1 MVYRRSYTDK
11 VPNKDGKKI
20 DWLSYHFK
28 GFPAIASYTKL
39 TAMQNDVKVT
49 EANMIN
55 YYLGNVLTDAV
66 SLNKYQAII
75 LADKSAFFAGEKF
88 QGKVVIGKYAKVPPT
103 KLVVQGREINL
114 DKAIDSTGAATLDFN
129 VGNVGEHDIKGKF
142 TFVEDGKP
150 LEIDIKG
157 NYVVVP
163 RPNSATISADKM
175 NVVYR
180 GVTNPMTISFAGVPD
195 NKVSASGSGLSKGS
209 GVGKYNMRPGSGREV
224 TINVSAT
231 LDDGSKASDKQ
242 TFRIKDIPKPTGTFN
257 GQEDNAKLPRNNVEI
272 GKVGAKLVDF
282 DFELPIQVTSFKF
295 KVPGQ
300 PTINVQGT
308 KLNSRAKDAL
318 RKARRGAGI
327 QVFDIKAKITGN
339 SSYRLKKV
347 SPVFIELSN

>member
-1 MVYRRSYTDK
+1 M
-11 VPNKDGKKI
+11 
-20 DWLSYHFK
+20 
-28 GFPAIASYTKL
+28 

-49 EANMIN
+49 EANLIN

-88 QGKVVIGKYAKVPPT
+88 QGKVVIGKYANVPPT
-103 KLVVQGREINL
+103 KLVVQGTEINL
-114 DKAIDSTGAATLDFN
+114 EKAIDSTGAAKLDFN
-129 VGNVGEHDIKGKF
+129 VGRVGEHDIKGKF
-142 TFVEDGKP
+142 
-150 LEIDIKG
+150 
-157 NYVVVP
+157 
-163 RPNSATISADKM
+163 
-175 NVVYR
+175 R

-224 TINVSAT
+224 KISVSAT
-231 LDDGSKASDKQ
+231 LDDGSRATDSQ

-257 GQEDNAKLPRNNVEI
+257 GQTDNVKLPRNNVQI

-347 SPVFIELSN
+347 SPHPN